1 MKIVVDTLGSD
12 KGVITIVEGVKNA
25 IETFSFDCVLVG
37 PKNIIENYSEF
48 DKIKSKVEIID
59 TEEYILNTEEP
70 TLAVRRKKNAS
81 TNLGMRLLEE
91 DKADGFISFGSTG
104 GILVSGLFIAKRM
117 ENVDRAA
124 LTLNL
129 PSNKG
134 RVVIL
139 DVGANIECTSEILEQ
154 FAVMGNVYAR
164 EILNVE
170 KPRLALLNIGAEEGK
185 GTKILKEVF
194 ASLKENSD
202 INFVGNIEARDIF
215 NGDVDVLVCDGF
227 HGNLVL
233 KTIEGSSKF
242 ILENMKKSLLSSIT
256 GKIGALLIKNPLKNF
271 KKMLDYREYG
281 ACPMLG
287 LNKVVFKGHG
297 SSDEKAVYSGIVSLI
312 EYIEK
317 DINNKIKN
325 VIENRKE
332 EK

>member
-12 KGVITIVEGVKNA
+12 KGVLTIVEGVKNA
-25 IETFSFDCVLVG
+25 IEVFNFDCVLIG
-37 PKNIIENYSEF
+37 PKEVIKTYSDFE
-48 DKIKSKVEIID
+48 KIKSKIEIID

-70 TLAVRRKKNAS
+70 TLAVRRKKNS
-81 TNLGMRLLEE
+81 SINLGMRLLEE
-91 DKADGFISFGSTG
+91 DKADGLISFGSTG

-134 RVVIL
+134 RLIVL
-139 DVGANIECTSEILEQ
+139 DVGANIDCTSEILEQ
-154 FAVMGNVYAR
+154 FAIMGNIYAR
-164 EILNVE
+164 EILSVE
-170 KPRLALLNIGAEEGK
+170 RPRLALLNIGAEEGK
-185 GTKILKEVF
+185 GTKTLKEVY
-194 ASLKENSD
+194 ALLKDNSD
-202 INFVGNIEARDIF
+202 INFYGNIEARDIF
-215 NGDVDVLVCDGF
+215 NGDIDVLVCDGF

-242 ILENMKKSLLSSIT
+242 IMENMKKTLLSSFT
-256 GKIGALLIKNPLKNF
+256 GKIGALLIKNPLINF

-297 SSDEKAVYSGIVSLI
+297 SSDEKAVYSGIASLI

-325 VIENRKE
+325 VIENKKGE
-332 EK
+332 